1 MDYEVS
7 YGKPPRHS
15 RFKKGQPTANP
26 SGRPRKDMA
35 GLLFEGL
42 NKKVVVTENGR
53 RRRITLREAITRQL
67 INQSASADLRATK
80 MLLDMI
86 KDAEKQAAA
95 APPPEPSQWF
105 TKADEEVV
113 ETLIERLRHQVWA
126 EMAAAAAARE
136 QTGAAQTPADRE

>member
-1 MDYEVS
+1 MDYEVG

-26 SGRPRKDMA
+26 RGRPRKDMA
-35 GLLFEGL
+35 ALLFEGL

-113 ETLIERLRHQVWA
+113 ETLIERLRDQVRA
-126 EMAAAAAARE
+126 EMAALSPTTNAGE
-136 QTGAAQTPADRE
+136 ADTR

>member
-1 MDYEVS
+1 MDYEVG
-7 YGKPPRHS
+7 YGKPPRHT
-15 RFKKGQPTANP
+15 RFKKGQPSANP
-26 SGRPRKDMA
+26 RGRPRKDMA
-35 GLLFEGL
+35 TLLFEGL

>member
-1 MDYEVS
+1 MDYEVG

-15 RFKKGQPTANP
+15 LIKKGQPTANP
-26 SGRPRKDMA
+26 RGRPRKDMA
-35 GLLFEGL
+35 ALLFEGL